1 MKYSIMLIVA
11 IVSILLVIGCQSTLV
26 GIWDS
31 VEITQL
37 QELESPTAASIR
49 MVMTTANDSFLIL
62 KNNDGNRNIW
72 HSAYRTEDDQ
82 LFVQYLMDPEIYRF
96 NFQTVISSS
105 KTTR

>member
-1 MKYSIMLIVA
+1 MKYSIMLIAA
-11 IVSILLVIGCQSTLV
+11 IVSIFIMTGCQSTLV
-26 GIWDS
+26 GTWDS

-37 QELESPTAASIR
+37 QEGKSPTATSIR
-49 MVMTTANDSFLIL
+49 MVMTPANDSFLIL

-105 KTTR
+105 ITTR